1 MHIFLYIFIILCP
14 LFLHASIPNEDCLG
28 CHEKYAEFKHGKTT
42 CSQCHKDIASLPH
55 EDKLKR
61 PVCNTCHGPVVDT
74 YKKSI
79 HSKKNLSCKDCH
91 NVHFTSKDKKTCVSC
106 HQDIAHK
113 RLPVAERHLKHL
125 DCLVCHGKPQQAEIF
140 VDIDTEKKDVAKKEN
155 IDRDRNGLIDHIE
168 WDNLRSILKKEL
180 KGKEDIKKSYAVK
193 IGDSHLITKTPVT
206 CKSCHNDKAIF
217 KKARLTIKGRTAYSI
232 PLDINILIPELPSI
246 EDYRHT
252 VHGKKGIRCADCHVS
267 EKAISDETCIKC
279 HESLYSVY
287 KDTAHSEKGAS
298 QCTDCHNPHH
308 VKSYKDLN
316 VYERVNICVRC
327 HRNYLEKHR
336 WLPNTVLH
344 FRYLECTSCHSP
356 GSKKSMLF
364 NFVVREEETTKP
376 LQYQDMERVFGKDV
390 KMVHMIDTNRDG
402 MVLYDELIDFF
413 NEIKKRLNK
422 EIFIKSSI
430 IVTNPYHN
438 YSQKNLKNKVCN
450 ECHSEDAPFYES
462 MLISV
467 PEKTNMVYMPV
478 KKTVLSAFP
487 TSIFIDMCLLG
498 EGKIRP
504 KEIRAIIKAN
514 WNDKVRLID
523 ELGFKLIDFIG
534 ITLALII
541 LAGVAV
547 HIILRIVVK
556 K

>member
-1 MHIFLYIFIILCP
+1 
-14 LFLHASIPNEDCLG
+14 
-28 CHEKYAEFKHGKTT
+28 
-42 CSQCHKDIASLPH
+42 
-55 EDKLKR
+55 
-61 PVCNTCHGPVVDT
+61 
-74 YKKSI
+74 
-79 HSKKNLSCKDCH
+79 
-91 NVHFTSKDKKTCVSC
+91 
-106 HQDIAHK
+106 
-113 RLPVAERHLKHL
+113 
-125 DCLVCHGKPQQAEIF
+125 
-140 VDIDTEKKDVAKKEN
+140 
-155 IDRDRNGLIDHIE
+155 
-168 WDNLRSILKKEL
+168 
-180 KGKEDIKKSYAVK
+180 
-193 IGDSHLITKTPVT
+193 
-206 CKSCHNDKAIF
+206 
-217 KKARLTIKGRTAYSI
+217 
-232 PLDINILIPELPSI
+232 
-246 EDYRHT
+246 
-252 VHGKKGIRCADCHVS
+252 
-267 EKAISDETCIKC
+267 
-279 HESLYSVY
+279 
-287 KDTAHSEKGAS
+287 
-298 QCTDCHNPHH
+298 
-308 VKSYKDLN
+308 
-316 VYERVNICVRC
+316 
-327 HRNYLEKHR
+327 
-336 WLPNTVLH
+336 
-344 FRYLECTSCHSP
+344 
-356 GSKKSMLF
+356 MLF